1 MVSLFR
7 DDPRLAFDLLRSVFG
22 IELPPLTQYTDRKG
36 ELDRH
41 LPITGDTGE
50 LRMDLALSAELEQ
63 PEHRRAGIAV
73 IVEVQKRI
81 NSVKRW
87 RLWVYWALLAEQLK
101 RNTAVLVVPLSKAVG
116 RWSRGLG
123 RLEIPMREGL
133 LVLDHENMPRIT
145 DLELARLR
153 PALVVLS
160 AVLHA
165 INGDYE
171 IAQIAWDVAG
181 ELADERRW
189 RYAAIILS
197 AVPQHERDR
206 MIGDLTMEERHE
218 LTELELNSI
227 AYHDGRDDGKRE
239 GMLAGKREGMLAG
252 KREGLLEGKREVLA
266 ELVFTILEL
275 RELPVDAASRAKIQ
289 ACSDPDLL
297 QRWAARA
304 KQASE
309 TANIFD

>member
-1 MVSLFR
+1 
-7 DDPRLAFDLLRSVFG
+7 
-22 IELPPLTQYTDRKG
+22 
-36 ELDRH
+36 
-41 LPITGDTGE
+41 
-50 LRMDLALSAELEQ
+50 MDLALSAELEQ

-81 NSVKRW
+81 NSTKRW

-171 IAQIAWDVAG
+171 IAQFAWGVALD
-181 ELADERRW
+181 LADARRW

-239 GMLAGKREGMLAG
+239 GML
-252 KREGLLEGKREVLA
+252 EGKLEVLA

-275 RELPVDAASRAKIQ
+275 RELPVDTASRAKIQ
-289 ACSDPDLL
+289 GCSDADLL